1 MFPAQLMPRAVE
13 LVQGPGRVSPLF
25 ILSCLCRGPC
35 RGARSLS
42 LSGFTCPFC
51 VQPTWSE
58 SWLCHG
64 VLVAMGTGM
73 LHNSTA
79 GFRVGRWCCRTL
91 HETFQ
96 TSDWASLGQLVPSAP
111 HPTSQNW
118 VPVTSFICTPQPPLP
133 TTPQYGNLPL
143 PSLLA
148 SNSSRE
154 PPPLSGVAN
163 PLSSRNPPIPGPQPL
178 MRSSGITCCFSSHA
192 GQVAALSA
200 GPGRG

>member
-111 HPTSQNW
+111 PPHLSELGACDFIHLHPTA
-118 VPVTSFICTPQPPLP
+118 
-133 TTPQYGNLPL
+133 TTTNH
-143 PSLLA
+143 
-148 SNSSRE
+148 
-154 PPPLSGVAN
+154 
-163 PLSSRNPPIPGPQPL
+163 PPIWKPSPTFSLGLQFQQ
-178 MRSSGITCCFSSHA
+178 RAASSVWRC
-192 GQVAALSA
+192 
-200 GPGRG
+200 